1 MEKPEHIVEP
11 KEWTDPPQRDWVR
24 LDGPGF
30 WYQDKDC
37 KMYWREGKLE
47 NFPVFFLEGFPVGP
61 RSTDPAPTAGGTP
74 NAWD

>member
-1 MEKPEHIVEP
+1 MSCPQDVAMPEEW
-11 KEWTDPPQRDWVR
+11 KEAPRRDWIR

-37 KMYWREGKLE
+37 KMYWREG
-47 NFPVFFLEGFPVGP
+47 VLEGFPTGP